1 MAAAAARTKLRD
13 VSARGRPG
21 APSSRHHCACAPSL
35 LAQDFAL
42 GTQYRAEGAGP
53 NRMGRGDW
61 ESRGAPGAV
70 PIGEK
75 VGGCS

>member
-1 MAAAAARTKLRD
+1 MAAAAAGTKLRD

-42 GTQYRAEGAGP
+42 ETQSRAGGAGP
-53 NRMGRGDW
+53 NRMGRGELGVTW
-61 ESRGAPGAV
+61 GILGRCLLGR
-70 PIGEK
+70 
-75 VGGCS
+75 